1 VEQLSYRGRLAP
13 SPTGLLHLGHAR
25 TFFTAYQRAVAA
37 GGTLVLRNE
46 DLDPQRSRP
55 EFVTEMVADIFW
67 LGIRWQEGLMP
78 GGEERGELGPYSQ
91 SRRTGLYLSAW
102 QELLRGGYVYPCACS
117 RRELAQQV
125 SAPQD
130 EQGEDAE
137 PIYPGTCRR
146 VLSESEIAAWLD
158 RGPAGANWRFRVPD
172 GEAIAFRDN
181 NPIFGA
187 QAFAAG
193 RDFGDFA
200 LWRRDGVPAYQL
212 ACVVDDA
219 AMQITEVVRG
229 ADLLV
234 STARQILLQ
243 RALALP
249 TPEYF
254 HCELVRDAEGKRLAK
269 RSDALSL
276 RALREQGMTPRKIM
290 NI

>member
-1 VEQLSYRGRLAP
+1 VEQLFYRGRLAP

-25 TFFTAYQRAVAA
+25 TFFVAYQRSVAA

-55 EFVTEMVADIFW
+55 EFVTAMVADINW

-78 GGEERGELGPYSQ
+78 GGEVRGAFGPYSQ
-91 SRRTGLYLSAW
+91 SQRTELYLAAW
-102 QELLRGGYVYPCACS
+102 RELLRGGSVYPCACS

-130 EQGEDAE
+130 EQDEDAE

-146 VLSESEIAAWLD
+146 ALSAEEISAWLE

-172 GEAIAFRDN
+172 GEVVPFFDN
-181 NPIFGA
+181 NPV
-187 QAFAAG
+187 FAAQSFTAG
-193 RDFGDFA
+193 TDFGDFA
-200 LWRRDGVPAYQL
+200 LWRRDSVPGYQL

-243 RALALP
+243 RALSLP

-269 RSDALSL
+269 RNDALSL
-276 RALREQGMTPRKIM
+276 RALREQGLTPEQVR
-290 NI
+290 